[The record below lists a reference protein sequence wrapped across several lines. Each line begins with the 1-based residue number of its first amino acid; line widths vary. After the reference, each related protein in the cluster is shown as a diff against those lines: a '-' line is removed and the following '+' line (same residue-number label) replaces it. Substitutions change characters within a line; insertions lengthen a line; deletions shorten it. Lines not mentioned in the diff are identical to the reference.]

1 MCGIAG
7 LLGREDKG
15 LVGRMGDAIAHR
27 GPDGDGTW
35 TDDGV
40 TLGHRRLSI
49 IDHEGGAQP
58 MESHDGRFCVVY
70 NGEVY
75 NHRLLRAELESAGC
89 TFRSDHSDTEV
100 LLEGYR
106 HWGPSVV
113 ERLEGMF
120 AFALWDTQERTLF
133 IARDPFGIK
142 PFFYACAGDDW
153 IFASEQKAL
162 FVHPDLAAVPDID
175 RVKER
180 AALEYLTGQ
189 ATLFAGVH
197 QLPPGSWALLRP
209 GQTAPC
215 HVAWTPYYHVPAE
228 SFAHVDDAV
237 RAIKERFVASVEEQL
252 MADVPL
258 GVILSGGL
266 DSAAV
271 AAVHQG
277 LSDAPIHTF
286 TIAESEEVED
296 FQAAR
301 RLSEHL
307 GTVHHESFFDLDDVV
322 AGMPSYTWHNENIN
336 YTEFF
341 FQPLFESMRR
351 DVTVGLCG
359 QGSDELWGGYDRY
372 KAPLDLARERIGR
385 IRDAAPS
392 HAESLCTDVALSH
405 SSGSALAE
413 HDQLGGQLNNFQ
425 LRLVDR
431 NSMRSSL
438 EVRVPFLSRP
448 QHAASR
454 AVAWGDKLRDGVEKW
469 ILRKA
474 LTDVGLPDDLVW
486 RKKVPAG
493 RATGPGVM
501 KRFEAQ
507 ATKWVGDAAMR
518 DHALRGSFA
527 RPAEQL
533 VYDLWHELFIEGADP
548 RKTTLEDLL

>member
-180 AALEYLTGQ
+180 AAPARCPARGR
-189 ATLFAGVH
+189 ARPMH
-197 QLPPGSWALLRP
+197 HRQLNGIGLQP
-209 GQTAPC
+209 
-215 HVAWTPYYHVPAE
+215 
-228 SFAHVDDAV
+228 
-237 RAIKERFVASVEEQL
+237 
-252 MADVPL
+252 
-258 GVILSGGL
+258 LSG
-266 DSAAV
+266 
-271 AAVHQG
+271 
-277 LSDAPIHTF
+277 
-286 TIAESEEVED
+286 
-296 FQAAR
+296 
-301 RLSEHL
+301 
-307 GTVHHESFFDLDDVV
+307 
-322 AGMPSYTWHNENIN
+322 
-336 YTEFF
+336 
-341 FQPLFESMRR
+341 
-351 DVTVGLCG
+351 
-359 QGSDELWGGYDRY
+359 
-372 KAPLDLARERIGR
+372 
-385 IRDAAPS
+385 
-392 HAESLCTDVALSH
+392 
-405 SSGSALAE
+405 
-413 HDQLGGQLNNFQ
+413 
-425 LRLVDR
+425 
-431 NSMRSSL
+431 
-438 EVRVPFLSRP
+438 
-448 QHAASR
+448 
-454 AVAWGDKLRDGVEKW
+454 
-469 ILRKA
+469 
-474 LTDVGLPDDLVW
+474 
-486 RKKVPAG
+486 
-493 RATGPGVM
+493 ATC
-501 KRFEAQ
+501 
-507 ATKWVGDAAMR
+507 
-518 DHALRGSFA
+518 
-527 RPAEQL
+527 
-533 VYDLWHELFIEGADP
+533 
-548 RKTTLEDLL
+548 